1 MFHVELS
8 TIVKV
13 KTVYFMYDVFCI
25 SAGQLDVKKDANVIN
40 MKNNYLNYG
49 LLSLASII
57 EENGLSTILLH
68 GHFSNPRDFSDRCI
82 ELGITDTKYPV
93 FISIPSFYAI
103 NWVYEFTRILKTE
116 FKIKEVVIGG
126 RWVVDGEIDQLAQL
140 LPYADKIIDGLGEN
154 KIASLLNI
162 KQMKVSGY
170 FPLNYELLY
179 QRELYQ
185 PSVEISRGC
194 GMKCGFCQE
203 RDEKLQPLKPP
214 SSISSELESILLN
227 DTLNPMSPY
236 FEASMFKPSTHWIE
250 ALVENR
256 AKYSQSYLWRTESRV
271 DTFNLVHIPLLA
283 NAGMRVLDL
292 GLESASTAQIIKMG
306 KSIYPEKYLD
316 RASML
321 IKEAHSVGIDVKVN
335 ILLYAGETVETI
347 NETFKWLDLHRNYI
361 AGVSVGPV
369 LAFGWDNKKSNF
381 IKDLESYGASVCNE
395 SSFTGVTNFN
405 LSKEISCKDSLR
417 ISKELSREFM
427 SAKNYFKLKSFS
439 YFSRDYKYEDFLHDI
454 GCENGDYSFN
464 VNVK

>member
-1 MFHVELS
+1 IICFLKSKERC
-8 TIVKV
+8 I
-13 KTVYFMYDVFCI
+13 FMYDVFCI
-25 SAGQLDVKKDANVIN
+25 SAGQLDVKKDANIIN

-57 EENGLSTILLH
+57 EEHGLRTTLLH
-68 GHFSNPRDFSDRCI
+68 GHFSNPREFSERCI
-82 ELGITDTKYPV
+82 ELGITYSKYPV

-103 NWVYEFTRILKTE
+103 SWVYEFTKILKTE
-116 FKIKEVVIGG
+116 LKIKEIVIGG
-126 RWVVDGEIDQLAQL
+126 RWVIDGEIDQLAKL

-154 KIASLLNI
+154 KIASLLNVKPI
-162 KQMKVSGY
+162 KISGY
-170 FPLNYELLY
+170 FPLNYNLLY

-194 GMKCGFCQE
+194 GMKCSFCQE
-203 RDEKLQPLKPP
+203 RDEKLQSLKPP
-214 SSISSELESILLN
+214 CSISSELENILLN

-236 FEASMFKPSTHWIE
+236 FEASMFKPSTHWIKD
-250 ALVENR
+250 LIENR
-256 AKYSQSYLWRTESRV
+256 YEYSQSYLWRTESRV

-292 GLESASTAQIIKMG
+292 GLESASTAQIVKMG

-321 IKEAHSVGIDVKVN
+321 VKEAHSAGIDVKIN
-335 ILLYAGETVETI
+335 ILLYAGETARTI

-381 IKDLESYGASVCNE
+381 IKDLELYGATICNE
-395 SSFTGVTNFN
+395 SSFAGVTSFN
-405 LSKEISCKDSLR
+405 LSKDINYKDSLR

-439 YFSRDYKYEDFLHDI
+439 YFSRDYKYEDFLLDI
-454 GCENGDYSFN
+454 ECENGDYSFDIDE
-464 VNVK
+464 K